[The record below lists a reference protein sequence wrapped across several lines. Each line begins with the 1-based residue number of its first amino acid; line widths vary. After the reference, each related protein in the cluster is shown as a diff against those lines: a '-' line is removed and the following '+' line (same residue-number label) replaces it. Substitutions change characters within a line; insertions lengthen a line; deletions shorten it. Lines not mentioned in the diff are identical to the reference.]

1 LTQVKWQ
8 LEFLIT
14 GIKIDMAGRRDVAT
28 AVHLVGSVGLE
39 DVDAVFD
46 AASKVL
52 DGLLARIPDGEPGGR
67 RLWISWQYPVLR
79 ANPFLKVDTNNLQKA
94 SAGLPKLR
102 LADGISAQQLTF
114 GELGYAR
121 EARTSYQDFL
131 RARAAGKIST
141 STRFQVC
148 LPTPLAVIDAFCAK
162 DAVLE
167 IEPSY
172 EAAMRKEVAKIC
184 AEIPHADLC
193 IQWDLCIEMILWDG
207 RSTFYSQ
214 VVDKAGIIE
223 RVRRLCRDLPA
234 GVELGF
240 HLCYGDFEGKH
251 FIEPLDA
258 ESMVSLGNE
267 LAKHA
272 GHQVAYVHMPVP
284 IARDDDAFFAPFKSL
299 TLPANC
305 ELYLGLVHAA
315 DGAEGAIKRARSAKK
330 VISKFGIASE
340 CGLGRAKTPA
350 DVRKI
355 LDLHGE
361 VARQL
366 IT

>member
-1 LTQVKWQ
+1 
-8 LEFLIT
+8 
-14 GIKIDMAGRRDVAT
+14 MASS
-28 AVHLVGSVGLE
+28 VHLVGSVGLE
-39 DVDAVFD
+39 DVDTVFD
-46 AASKVL
+46 TASKVL
-52 DGLLARIPDGEPGGR
+52 GNLLPRIPDGEPGGR

-79 ANPFLKVDTNNLQKA
+79 ANPLLKVDTNNLQKA

-102 LADGISAQQLTF
+102 LADGVSAQELAF

-121 EARTSYQDFL
+121 EARASYQDFL
-131 RARAAGKIST
+131 RARAAGKIGPE
-141 STRFQVC
+141 TRFQVC

-162 DAVLE
+162 DAVLD

-193 IQWDLCIEMILWDG
+193 LQWDLCIEMILWDG
-207 RSTFYSQ
+207 RSTFYSK

-223 RVRRLCRDLPA
+223 RAARLCRDLPA

-251 FIEPLDA
+251 FIEPLDG
-258 ESMVSLGNE
+258 ESMVSLANE
-267 LAKHA
+267 LVKHA
-272 GHQVAYVHMPVP
+272 GHQVAYIHMPVP
-284 IARDDDAFFAPFKSL
+284 IARDDDAFFVPFKSL
-299 TLPANC
+299 AFPAGC
-305 ELYLGLVHAA
+305 RLYLGLVHAA
-315 DGAEGAIKRARSAKK
+315 DGTEGSLRRASAARK
-330 VISKFGIASE
+330 VIPEFGIASE

-350 DVRKI
+350 EVRKL

-361 VARQL
+361 VARRL
-366 IT
+366 

>member
-1 LTQVKWQ
+1 
-8 LEFLIT
+8 
-14 GIKIDMAGRRDVAT
+14 VAS

-39 DVDAVFD
+39 DVDVVFD
-46 AASKVL
+46 TTSKVL
-52 DGLLARIPDGEPGGR
+52 GGLLARIPDGEPGGR

-79 ANPFLKVDTNNLQKA
+79 ANPFLKVDTGNLQKA

-102 LADGISAQQLTF
+102 LADGVSPEQLAF

-131 RARAAGKIST
+131 RARTAGKIS
-141 STRFQVC
+141 SNTRFQVC

-162 DAVLE
+162 DAVLQ
-167 IEPSY
+167 IEPPY

-184 AEIPHADLC
+184 AEIPHEDLC

-223 RVRRLCRDLPA
+223 RAGRLCRDLPA
-234 GVELGF
+234 NVELGF

-251 FIEPLDA
+251 FIEPLDG

-267 LAKHA
+267 LVKHA
-272 GHQVAYVHMPVP
+272 GHKVAYIHMPVP
-284 IARDDDAFFAPFKSL
+284 IARNDDAFFAPFKSL
-299 TLPANC
+299 AFPADC
-305 ELYLGLVHAA
+305 QLYLGLVHAA
-315 DGAEGAIKRARSAKK
+315 DGTEGSLKRASAAKK
-330 VISKFGIASE
+330 VISQFGIATE

-350 DVRKI
+350 DVRKL
-355 LDLHGE
+355 LDLHAE
-361 VARQL
+361 VARL
-366 IT
+366 IP

>member
-1 LTQVKWQ
+1 
-8 LEFLIT
+8 
-14 GIKIDMAGRRDVAT
+14 MASS
-28 AVHLVGSVGLE
+28 VHLVGSVGLE

-46 AASKVL
+46 TTSKVL
-52 DGLLARIPDGEPGGR
+52 GDLLPRVPDGEPGGR

-79 ANPFLKVDTNNLQKA
+79 AHPLLKVDTNNLQKA

-102 LADGISAQQLTF
+102 LADGVSAGQLAF

-121 EARTSYQDFL
+121 EARASYQDFL
-131 RARAAGKIST
+131 RARAAGKIGPN
-141 STRFQVC
+141 TRFQVC

-162 DAVLE
+162 DAVLA

-172 EAAMRKEVAKIC
+172 EAAMRKEVTKIC
-184 AEIPHADLC
+184 AEIPHNDLC
-193 IQWDLCIEMILWDG
+193 LQWDLCIEMILWDG

-223 RVRRLCRDLPA
+223 RVTRLCSDLPA
-234 GVELGF
+234 DVELGF

-251 FIEPLDA
+251 FIEPLDG
-258 ESMVSLGNE
+258 ESMVSLANE
-267 LAKHA
+267 LVKHA
-272 GHQVAYVHMPVP
+272 GHKVAYIHMPVP

-299 TLPANC
+299 AFPAGC
-305 ELYLGLVHAA
+305 QLYLGLVHAA
-315 DGAEGAIKRARSAKK
+315 DGTEGSLRRANAAKK
-330 VISKFGIASE
+330 VIPEFGIASE

-350 DVRKI
+350 DVRKL

-361 VARQL
+361 VARRL
-366 IT
+366 

>member
-1 LTQVKWQ
+1 
-8 LEFLIT
+8 
-14 GIKIDMAGRRDVAT
+14 MAA

-52 DGLLARIPDGEPGGR
+52 GGLLARIPDGEPGGR

-79 ANPFLKVDTNNLQKA
+79 ANPFLKVDTINLQKA

-102 LADGISAQQLTF
+102 LADGISAQQLAF

-121 EARTSYQDFL
+121 EARASYQDFV
-131 RARAAGKIST
+131 RARLVGKIGPN
-141 STRFQVC
+141 TRFQVC

-184 AEIPHADLC
+184 AEIPHGDLC
-193 IQWDLCIEMILWDG
+193 LQWDLCIEMILWDG

-214 VVDKAGIIE
+214 VVDKAGIVE
-223 RVRRLCRDLPA
+223 RAGRLCRDLPA
-234 GVELGF
+234 DVELGF

-258 ESMVSLGNE
+258 ESMVSLANE
-267 LAKHA
+267 LVKHA
-272 GHQVAYVHMPVP
+272 GRHVTYIHMPVP

-299 TLPANC
+299 AFPADC

-315 DGAEGAIKRARSAKK
+315 DGAEGSLKRARAAKK
-330 VISKFGIASE
+330 VIPKFGIASE

-350 DVRKI
+350 DVRKL

-361 VARQL
+361 VARRL
-366 IT
+366 AT